1 MSVHEFKPVLIRVFG
16 VFIVVI
22 GLLSA
27 YAVVF
32 STADSAVPDAA
43 KSLTLNVLPLQPQ
56 DITVT
61 SSYVGYVTP
70 IKSVDL
76 VPNVSGYIEDV
87 WVEGGQEVKVGD
99 NLLMIDQREYK
110 AALDAAQAAVTQAQA
125 NFNNAKTYYDRIRKA
140 GAKAISQTEIDN
152 AKAGYL
158 SALAAVEQAKAN
170 HAKAQTLY
178 DYTVLQASIDGV
190 VGNVSLTPGNYVAP
204 GTAALLSIIQYNP
217 IRVVFSISDKE
228 YLNAVARKN
237 GTLFANENIRLR
249 LANGSLY
256 SSAGEFKFTD
266 NQIDKD
272 TGSIAVYADFAN
284 PDHEL
289 SANAYVDVLLE
300 RTLKNGYV
308 VRQNYVQLAPE
319 GAYVYIVRGRR
330 LSKVPVEIAAEQN
343 GNYVL
348 SNKFAQD
355 EYLVTDK
362 VGKVAPGTEIN
373 IKIAAAEKS

>member
-1 MSVHEFKPVLIRVFG
+1 MSASKLKSVSIRGGG
-16 VFIVVI
+16 VFLAVV
-22 GLLSA
+22 GLLA
-27 YAVVF
+27 VYAF
-32 STADSAVPDAA
+32 SFSSADSAVPNPPR
-43 KSLTLNVLPLQPQ
+43 SQTLNVLPLRPQ
-56 DITVT
+56 DITIT
-61 SSYVGYVTP
+61 DSYVGYVTP

-110 AALDAAQAAVTQAQA
+110 AALDAAQAAVTQALA
-125 NFNNAKTYYDRIRKA
+125 NLNNADAYYKRIKKA

-170 HAKAQTLY
+170 RAKAQTLY

-190 VGNVSLTPGNYVAP
+190 VGNVSLTTGNYVAP

-228 YLNAVARKN
+228 YLNALARKN

-249 LANGSLY
+249 LANGDLY
-256 SSAGEFKFTD
+256 PLAGEFKFTD
-266 NQIDKD
+266 NQIDKN
-272 TGSIAVYADFAN
+272 TGSIAIYADFAN

-289 SANAYVDVLLE
+289 TANAYVDVLLE
-300 RTLKNGYV
+300 RTLKGGYL
-308 VRQNYVQLAPE
+308 VRQNHVLLTPD
-319 GAYVYIVRGRR
+319 GAYVYTVRNQRLTKIPVTIV
-330 LSKVPVEIAAEQN
+330 AEQN

-348 SNKFAQD
+348 SNKFASD
-355 EYLVTDK
+355 EYLVIDK
-362 VGKVAPGTEIN
+362 VGKIAPDTKLK
-373 IKIAAAEKS
+373 IKVITAEKS

>member
-1 MSVHEFKPVLIRVFG
+1 MSASKLKSVSIRGGG
-16 VFIVVI
+16 VFLAVV
-22 GLLSA
+22 GLLA
-27 YAVVF
+27 VYAF
-32 STADSAVPDAA
+32 SFSSADSAVSNPPR
-43 KSLTLNVLPLQPQ
+43 SQTLNVLPLRPQ
-56 DITVT
+56 DITIT
-61 SSYVGYVTP
+61 DSYVGYVTP

-110 AALDAAQAAVTQAQA
+110 AALDAAQAAVTQARA
-125 NFNNAKTYYDRIRKA
+125 NLNNADAYYKRIKKA

-170 HAKAQTLY
+170 RAKAQTLY

-190 VGNVSLTPGNYVAP
+190 VGNVSLTTGNYVAP

-228 YLNAVARKN
+228 YLNALARKN

-249 LANGSLY
+249 LANGDLY
-256 SSAGEFKFTD
+256 PLAGEFKFTD
-266 NQIDKD
+266 NQIDKN
-272 TGSIAVYADFAN
+272 TGSIAIYADFAN

-289 SANAYVDVLLE
+289 TANAYVDVLLE
-300 RTLKNGYV
+300 RTLKGGYL
-308 VRQNYVQLAPE
+308 VRQNHVLLTPD
-319 GAYVYIVRGRR
+319 GAYVYTVRNQR
-330 LSKVPVEIAAEQN
+330 LSKIPVTIVAEQN

-348 SNKFAQD
+348 SNKFASD
-355 EYLVTDK
+355 EYLVIDK
-362 VGKVAPGTEIN
+362 VGKTAPDAKLK
-373 IKIAAAEKS
+373 IKVITAEKS

>member
-1 MSVHEFKPVLIRVFG
+1 MSASKLKSVSIRGGG
-16 VFIVVI
+16 VFLAVV
-22 GLLSA
+22 GLLA
-27 YAVVF
+27 VYAF
-32 STADSAVPDAA
+32 SFSSADSAVSNPPR
-43 KSLTLNVLPLQPQ
+43 SQTLNVLPLRPQ
-56 DITVT
+56 DITIT
-61 SSYVGYVTP
+61 DSYVGYVTP

-110 AALDAAQAAVTQAQA
+110 AALDAAQAAVTQALA
-125 NFNNAKTYYDRIRKA
+125 NLNNADAYYKRIKKA

-170 HAKAQTLY
+170 RAKAQTLY

-190 VGNVSLTPGNYVAP
+190 VGNVSLTTGNYVAP

-228 YLNAVARKN
+228 YLNALARKN

-249 LANGSLY
+249 LANGDLY
-256 SSAGEFKFTD
+256 PLAGEFKFTD
-266 NQIDKD
+266 NQIDKN
-272 TGSIAVYADFAN
+272 TGSIAIYADFAN

-289 SANAYVDVLLE
+289 TANAYVDVLLE
-300 RTLKNGYV
+300 RTLKGGYL
-308 VRQNYVQLAPE
+308 VRQNHVLLTPD
-319 GAYVYIVRGRR
+319 GAYVYTVRNQRLTKIPVTIV
-330 LSKVPVEIAAEQN
+330 AEQN

-348 SNKFAQD
+348 SNKFASD
-355 EYLVTDK
+355 EYLVIDK
-362 VGKVAPGTEIN
+362 VGKTAPDTKLK
-373 IKIAAAEKS
+373 IKVITAEKS

>member
-1 MSVHEFKPVLIRVFG
+1 MSASKLKSVSIRGGG
-16 VFIVVI
+16 VFLAVV
-22 GLLSA
+22 GLLA
-27 YAVVF
+27 VYAF
-32 STADSAVPDAA
+32 SFSSADSAVPN
-43 KSLTLNVLPLQPQ
+43 SPRSQTLNVLPLRPQ
-56 DITVT
+56 DITIT
-61 SSYVGYVTP
+61 DSYVGYVTP

-110 AALDAAQAAVTQAQA
+110 AALDAAQAAVTQALA
-125 NFNNAKTYYDRIRKA
+125 NLNNADAYYKRIKKA

-170 HAKAQTLY
+170 RAKAQTLY

-190 VGNVSLTPGNYVAP
+190 VGNVSLTTGNYVAP

-228 YLNAVARKN
+228 YLNALARKN

-249 LANGSLY
+249 LANGDLY
-256 SSAGEFKFTD
+256 PLAGEFKFTD
-266 NQIDKD
+266 NQIDKN
-272 TGSIAVYADFAN
+272 TGSIAIYADFAN

-289 SANAYVDVLLE
+289 TANAYVDVLLE
-300 RTLKNGYV
+300 RTLKGGYL
-308 VRQNYVQLAPE
+308 VRQNHVLLTPD
-319 GAYVYIVRGRR
+319 GAYVYTVRNQRLTKIPVTIV
-330 LSKVPVEIAAEQN
+330 AEQN

-348 SNKFAQD
+348 SNKFASD
-355 EYLVTDK
+355 EYLVIDK
-362 VGKVAPGTEIN
+362 VGKTAPDTKLK
-373 IKIAAAEKS
+373 IKVITAEKS

>member
-1 MSVHEFKPVLIRVFG
+1 MSASKLKSVSIRGGG
-16 VFIVVI
+16 VFLAVV
-22 GLLSA
+22 GLLA
-27 YAVVF
+27 VYAF
-32 STADSAVPDAA
+32 SFSSADSAVSNPPR
-43 KSLTLNVLPLQPQ
+43 SQTLNVLPLRPQ
-56 DITVT
+56 DITIT
-61 SSYVGYVTP
+61 DSYVGYVTP

-110 AALDAAQAAVTQAQA
+110 AALDAAQAAVTQARA
-125 NFNNAKTYYDRIRKA
+125 NLNNADAYYKRIKKA

-190 VGNVSLTPGNYVAP
+190 VGNVSLTTGNYVAP

-228 YLNAVARKN
+228 YLNALARKD

-249 LANGSLY
+249 LANGDLY
-256 SSAGEFKFTD
+256 PLAGEFKFTD
-266 NQIDKD
+266 NQIDKN
-272 TGSIAVYADFAN
+272 TGSIAIYADFAN

-289 SANAYVDVLLE
+289 TANAYVDVLLE
-300 RTLKNGYV
+300 RTLKGGYL
-308 VRQNYVQLAPE
+308 VRQNHVLLTPD
-319 GAYVYIVRGRR
+319 GAYVYTVRNQR
-330 LSKVPVEIAAEQN
+330 LSKIPVTIVAEQN

-348 SNKFAQD
+348 SNKFASD
-355 EYLVTDK
+355 EYLVIDK
-362 VGKVAPGTEIN
+362 VGKTVPDAKLK
-373 IKIAAAEKS
+373 IKVITAEKS

>member
-1 MSVHEFKPVLIRVFG
+1 MSASKLKSVSIRGGG
-16 VFIVVI
+16 VFLAVV
-22 GLLSA
+22 GLLA
-27 YAVVF
+27 VYAF
-32 STADSAVPDAA
+32 SFSSADSAVPNPPR
-43 KSLTLNVLPLQPQ
+43 SQTLNVLPLRPQ
-56 DITVT
+56 DITIT
-61 SSYVGYVTP
+61 DSYVGYVTP

-110 AALDAAQAAVTQAQA
+110 AALDAAQAAVTQALA
-125 NFNNAKTYYDRIRKA
+125 NLNNADAYYKRIKKA

-170 HAKAQTLY
+170 RAKAQTLY

-190 VGNVSLTPGNYVAP
+190 VGNVSLTTGNYVAP

-228 YLNAVARKN
+228 YLNALARKN

-249 LANGSLY
+249 LANGDLY
-256 SSAGEFKFTD
+256 PLAGEFKFTD
-266 NQIDKD
+266 NQIDKN
-272 TGSIAVYADFAN
+272 TGSIAIYADFAN

-289 SANAYVDVLLE
+289 TANAYVDVLLE
-300 RTLKNGYV
+300 RTLKGGYL
-308 VRQNYVQLAPE
+308 VRQNHVLLTPD
-319 GAYVYIVRGRR
+319 GAYVYTVRNQRLTKIPVTIV
-330 LSKVPVEIAAEQN
+330 AEQN

-348 SNKFAQD
+348 SNKFASD
-355 EYLVTDK
+355 EYLVIDK
-362 VGKVAPGTEIN
+362 VGKTAPDAKLK
-373 IKIAAAEKS
+373 IKVITAEKS

>member
-1 MSVHEFKPVLIRVFG
+1 MSTIRLKFVLVRALGILA
-16 VFIVVI
+16 VVI

-125 NFNNAKTYYDRIRKA
+125 NFNNAKVYYERIKKA

-170 HAKAQTLY
+170 YAKAQTLY

-272 TGSIAVYADFAN
+272 TSSIAVYADFAN

-289 SANAYVDVLLE
+289 AANAYVDVLLE
-300 RTLKNGYV
+300 RTLKNGYL

-348 SNKFAQD
+348 SNKFAAD
-355 EYLVTDK
+355 EYLVIDK
-362 VGKVAPGTEIN
+362 VSKIAPGTEIN